1 MGLKE
6 SLVRLTAFVDSAGAE
21 EIGVGDVC
29 IVKTYALR
37 RLDDAEQE
45 QATRDIARA
54 DRKQVI
60 DLAQRVADGIEA
72 ILRTFAVSVA
82 IANELRSC
90 LNCLELITGVRTS
103 GSKCA
108 GPTVYKLQIPPP
120 VPPTQDD
127 SAKLKALLIQAD
139 VFVLL
144 AMDGDLSKDQT
155 TEALNLRDEISIA
168 VQRKPRSQAD
178 IDESDRKELAK
189 TQSRY
194 PLAPSWCEYCHGK
207 FPNIP
212 CPKCLNKF
220 RARQKEAQKDS
231 LK

>member
-6 SLVRLTAFVDSAGAE
+6 SLARLKNIANNSYVDFSDLHAVVDYAE
-21 EIGVGDVC
+21 IR
-29 IVKTYALR
+29 I
-37 RLDDAEQE
+37 LDSEQE
-45 QATRDIARA
+45 QLARQLA
-54 DRKQVI
+54 AAERKQVI
-60 DLAQRVADGIEA
+60 DLAQRVANSIDD
-72 ILRTFAVSVA
+72 ILRTFDVSLA
-82 IANELRSC
+82 IANELRCC
-90 LNCLELITGVRTS
+90 LGLLELITGVRTS
-103 GSKCA
+103 GSKCV
-108 GPTVYKLQIPPP
+108 GPTVYKLQIPSP
-120 VPPTQDD
+120 VPPAQDD
-127 SAKLKALLIQAD
+127 SAKLKTLLIRAD

-144 AMDGDLSKDQT
+144 AMDGDLSKEQT

-168 VQRKPRSQAD
+168 VRMKPRSQAD

-212 CPKCLNKF
+212 CQKCLNKF